1 MADANQNLP
10 RRPRRLRR
18 DAATRAL
25 LQETR
30 VTVDDLIWPLFVK
43 DGEGD
48 AEPVPSMPG
57 VLRHTIAGLVD
68 ECREASEAGIKAVAL
83 FPVTPVEQKDAR
95 GTEALN
101 PDCLVLRAVRE
112 LKKALSD
119 LLVIT
124 DLALDPYTT
133 HGHDGVLNAEGTDVD
148 NDATVAILAKMAV
161 CQAEA
166 GVDWVAPS
174 DMMDGRVGA
183 IRAALD
189 AADHTDVSILA
200 YSAKYASAF
209 YGPFRDAVGSQSAT
223 DGAYLD
229 KRTYQLNPANPRESM
244 VEAALDIEEG
254 ADILMVKPAGP
265 YLDILCRLRQFTD
278 LPLAGYQVSGEYAQ
292 IHAAAERGWL
302 DLAATRDESLLA
314 IKRAGADLILTY
326 FAKDIAQALQTVD
339 E

>member
-1 MADANQNLP
+1 MADANRNLA

-18 DAATRAL
+18 NAATRAL

-30 VTVDDLIWPLFVK
+30 VGVDDLIWPLFVK
-43 DGEGD
+43 DGKGD

-57 VLRHTIAGLVD
+57 VARHTIAGLVD
-68 ECREASEAGIKAVAL
+68 ECRAASEAGIRAVAL
-83 FPVTPVEQKDAR
+83 FPVTPAELKNDS

-101 PDCLVLRAVRE
+101 PNCLVLRAVRE
-112 LKKALSD
+112 LKQVLPE

-124 DLALDPYTT
+124 DVALDPYTT

-148 NDATVAILAKMAV
+148 NDATVDILAKMAV
-161 CQAEA
+161 CQAGA

-174 DMMDGRVGA
+174 DMMDGRVAA

-189 AADHTDVSILA
+189 AAGHTGISILA

-209 YGPFRDAVGSQSAT
+209 YGPFRDAVGSQSAA
-223 DGAYLD
+223 GANYLD
-229 KRTYQLNPANPRESM
+229 KRTYQINPANPRESM

-254 ADILMVKPAGP
+254 ADILMVKPAGA
-265 YLDILCRLRQFTD
+265 YLDILCRLRQMTD
-278 LPLAGYQVSGEYAQ
+278 LPLAAYQVSGEYAQ
-292 IHAAAERGWL
+292 IYAAAERGWL

-326 FAKDIAQALQTVD
+326 FAKEIAQ
-339 E
+339 ENKNGK